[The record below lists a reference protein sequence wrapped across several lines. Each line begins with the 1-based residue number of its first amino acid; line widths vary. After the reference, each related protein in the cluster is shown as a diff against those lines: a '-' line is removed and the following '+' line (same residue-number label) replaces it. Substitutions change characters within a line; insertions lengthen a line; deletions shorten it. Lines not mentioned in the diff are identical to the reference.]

1 MLEPLLSFGFWAFML
16 TFAGIFAIFTMG
28 LQLEVGDTGLI
39 NFGHIAFMAIGAY
52 SMGILVTEGVPI
64 LLAIPTAIILSAI
77 AGVALGIPTLRLRAD
92 YFAITAIAAGEIVRI
107 TILNAQDTTGGPQ
120 GLRAASGPWRDFNLD
135 ILSFFS
141 DLGISL
147 DRRVPLLLIVWICV
161 GLVAALLAYLGTTP
175 WRRVLRAVRESE
187 EAAASLGK
195 PVLRYKLQ
203 SLALGS
209 AIAGLAGVLFTLFST
224 TLFPENFE
232 PIFTF
237 MAFAMLILG
246 GFGSYLGVILGALV
260 ISLLEAGTRFLDF
273 PVDSEQVAALR
284 FMTIGLIIML
294 LMAFRPQGLLGNRDE
309 MHLDA

>member
-1 MLEPLLSFGFWAFML
+1 MLEPLLSFGFWAFVL

-52 SMGILVTEGVPI
+52 SMGILLTEGVPI
-64 LLAIPTAIILSAI
+64 LLAVPAAIILSAI

-107 TILNAQDTTGGPQ
+107 TILNSQGTTGGPQ
-120 GLRAASGPWRDFNLD
+120 GLRGASGPWRDFNRDVLSTLSD
-135 ILSFFS
+135 IGVSV
-141 DLGISL
+141 
-147 DRRVPLLLIVWICV
+147 DRRVPLLVLVWLCV
-161 GLVAALLAYLGTTP
+161 GLVVGLLAYLGTTP

-246 GFGSYLGVILGALV
+246 GLGSYVGVILGALV

-273 PVDSEQVAALR
+273 PVDTEQVAALR

>member
-1 MLEPLLSFGFWAFML
+1 MLEPLLSFGFWAFVF
-16 TFAGIFAIFTMG
+16 TFAGIFAIFTLG

-52 SMGILVTEGVPI
+52 SMGIMLVEGVPI
-64 LLAIPTAIILSAI
+64 FLAIPLAILLAAI
-77 AGVALGIPTLRLRAD
+77 AGVLLGIPTLRLRAD

-107 TILNAQDTTGGPQ
+107 SILNTQGTTGGPL
-120 GLRAASGPWRDFNLD
+120 GLRGASGPWRDTNKD
-135 ILSFFS
+135 ILSFFD
-141 DLGISL
+141 DLGLTL
-147 DRRVPLLLIVWICV
+147 DRRVPLLVIVWICLLAV
-161 GLVAALLAYLGTTP
+161 TALLGYLGTTP

-203 SLALGS
+203 SLAFGS

-246 GFGSYLGVILGALV
+246 GFGSYLGVILGAV
-260 ISLLEAGTRFLDF
+260 AISLIEAGTRFLDF

-284 FMTIGLIIML
+284 FMSIGLIIML